1 MIAINGGT
9 SDRYDHQDT
18 YQSRA
23 QVLCRALGI
32 SIFYN
37 LYYNIKHRGPLPGE
51 PKKFAIDQKF
61 KKAFRGGYV
70 HFIPISATVVLVILN
85 CRGYYI
91 GSELAGAVG
100 QDDAKFIAL
109 QFAAKLHELAIIASL
124 AAVIF
129 SYIQHKL
136 VRDHGLPFGT
146 ILAGERFKEINY
158 LWSVELWGIARSK
171 WRAWDKMALTLLIIV
186 CTTLALSA
194 SPSSATLMRP
204 RLGWWPAG
212 GTDFWIALPQDE
224 LYSTNASSSQVPTHC
239 MVATGNLSCPS
250 VGWQTLAQNYMFS
263 YSYIYRNGPT
273 GYLPDTVQVPGA
285 KAIRSLRAT
294 NTAPNFQFQQ
304 IMQFMQFKR
313 SMTVASVGSSS
324 IADGLVEVG
333 RLWAWAAL
341 NCKDELHERF
351 WSRLDANYS
360 VQAWQPVVF
369 ARCLGWDD
377 SIGGC
382 ARNATGC
389 IDIYDLWDQ
398 DHGDA
403 GGDFSKTSYDYT
415 QNERLRPL
423 IQNFNTSNVS
433 EVVWAK
439 VPQSNGT
446 GAALAAFLS
455 VPRPQQSSLLFACTL
470 DARIARGRLQ
480 GTRSAPLIVTADY
493 QFTTYGEN
501 NTFPRI
507 SIEPDWA
514 AYLNPIIPSDN
525 STAFQ
530 NMLEAAGLLNS
541 ESFIYDDNTIAAVE
555 SLFALTVV
563 NGLARRDY
571 GKGFLG
577 TLSGNT
583 NGLDLV
589 SNSNVS
595 FPQDSDCE
603 NWSKQLLPS
612 ASHAMTYGGHAFNIT
627 ECDEANGTKFT
638 MQAHARGY
646 AYGTKGSAAKFA
658 IAALLLYVTIA
669 LSQWMYSWA
678 DRKTSDSW
686 NSTAKLVALAMRSE
700 DRSDAF
706 ANTGAG
712 IYSPSIFE
720 KPSQVIYR
728 DGRLQ
733 LAVGGFKGRYKRVK
747 PKREYG

>member
-1 MIAINGGT
+1 MKAINGGT
-9 SDRYDHQDT
+9 SDRYDHQGT
-18 YQSRA
+18 YQSGA
-23 QVLCRALGI
+23 QRLCRALGI
-32 SIFYN
+32 SILYN
-37 LYYNIKHRGPLPGE
+37 LYYNIRHPGPFPGE
-51 PKKFAIDQKF
+51 PKKKAIDQNF
-61 KKAFRGGYV
+61 RKAFRCGYV
-70 HFIPISATVVLVILN
+70 HFVPISATVILVVLN

-124 AAVIF
+124 AAVLL

-146 ILAGERFKEINY
+146 ILAGQRFKDINY
-158 LWSVELWGIARSK
+158 LWSVELWGIARANLRK
-171 WRAWDKMALTLLIIV
+171 RDKMALTLLITV

-204 RLGWWPAG
+204 RLDWWPAG

-224 LYSTNASSSQVPTHC
+224 LYSTNASSSQVSTSC
-239 MVATGNLSCPS
+239 MVSTGDLSCPS

-273 GYLPDTVQVPGA
+273 GYLPDAVQVPGA
-285 KAIRSLRAT
+285 KAIRNLRAI
-294 NTAPNFQFQQ
+294 NTAPSFQFGGT
-304 IMQFMQFKR
+304 
-313 SMTVASVGSSS
+313 MTVASVGSSS
-324 IADGLVEVG
+324 IADGLVELG
-333 RLWAWAAL
+333 RLWAWAASY
-341 NCKDELHERF
+341 CRDDLHERF
-351 WSRLDANYS
+351 WSRRNVTYS
-360 VQAWQPVVF
+360 VQARQPVVF
-369 ARCLGWDD
+369 ARCLGRDD
-377 SIGGC
+377 PIGEC

-389 IDIYDLWDQ
+389 IDIYDLWDS
-398 DHGDA
+398 DHQDA
-403 GGDFSKTSYDYT
+403 GGDFSKISYEYT
-415 QNERLRPL
+415 QDEQLRSL
-423 IQNFNTSNVS
+423 IQSFNTSNVS

-446 GAALAAFLS
+446 GTALAAFLS
-455 VPRPQQSSLLFACTL
+455 VPLPQHSSKLFACTL
-470 DARIARGRLQ
+470 DARIAGGSLNS
-480 GTRSAPLIVTADY
+480 TRSAPLIVTAAD
-493 QFTTYGEN
+493 QLTTYSEN

-507 SIEPDWA
+507 SIEPAWA

-530 NMLEAAGLLNS
+530 NILEAAGFLNS
-541 ESFIYDDNTIAAVE
+541 ESFVYDKNTIAAVE

-577 TLSGNT
+577 ILSGNT
-583 NGLDLV
+583 NGLDLA

-595 FPQDSDCE
+595 DTQDSDCE
-603 NWSKQLLPS
+603 NWSKQLLPPI
-612 ASHAMTYGGHAFNIT
+612 SHAMTYGGHAFNIS
-627 ECDEANGTKFT
+627 ESEKANGTKFT
-638 MQAHARGY
+638 MQVDAQGY
-646 AYGTKGSAAKFA
+646 AYSINGSAAKFA
-658 IAALLLYVTIA
+658 IAALLLYVSIA

-678 DRKTSDSW
+678 DKKTSDSW
-686 NSTAKLVALAMRSE
+686 DSIAKLVALAMRSE
-700 DRSDAF
+700 DRSNAF

-712 IYSPSIFE
+712 IYSPAIFE

-733 LAVGGFKGRYKRVK
+733 LAVGGFRGRYKRIK
-747 PKREYG
+747 PNRVYR

>member
-37 LYYNIKHRGPLPGE
+37 LYYNIRHRGPLPGE
-51 PKKFAIDQKF
+51 PEKIAIDQKF
-61 KKAFRGGYV
+61 KKAFWRGYV
-70 HFIPISATVVLVILN
+70 HFIPISATVVLVVLN

-158 LWSVELWGIARSK
+158 LWSVELWGIARAK
-171 WRAWDKMALTLLIIV
+171 LRKRDKMALTLLIIV

-204 RLGWWPAG
+204 RFNWWPAG

-224 LYSTNASSSQVPTHC
+224 LYSTNASSSQVSIHC
-239 MVATGNLSCPS
+239 MVATGDLSCPS

-263 YSYIYRNGPT
+263 YSYIYRNGPL

-285 KAIRSLRAT
+285 KAIRSLWAT
-294 NTAPNFQFQQ
+294 NRAPNFQF
-304 IMQFMQFKR
+304 MT

-324 IADGLVEVG
+324 IADGLVELG
-333 RLWAWAAL
+333 RLWAWAAFF
-341 NCKDELHERF
+341 CRDELHERF
-351 WSRLDANYS
+351 WSRRDVNYS

-369 ARCLGWDD
+369 ARCLGRDD

-398 DHGDA
+398 GA

-415 QNERLRPL
+415 QDERLRPL

-455 VPRPQQSSLLFACTL
+455 VPRPQQSSLLFVCTL

-480 GTRSAPLIVTADY
+480 GTRSAPLIVTATDPLSM
-493 QFTTYGEN
+493 YGEN
-501 NTFPRI
+501 TFRRI

-514 AYLNPIIPSDN
+514 AYLNPTIPSDN

-530 NMLEAAGLLNS
+530 NILEAAGLLNS

-595 FPQDSDCE
+595 FPQESECE
-603 NWSKQLLPS
+603 NWSKQLLPP
-612 ASHAMTYGGHAFNIT
+612 ASQAMTYGGHAFNIT

-638 MQAHARGY
+638 MQVHAQGY

-658 IAALLLYVTIA
+658 IAALLLYVSIA

-678 DRKTSDSW
+678 DRRTSDSW
-686 NSTAKLVALAMRSE
+686 DSIAKLVALAMRSE

-712 IYSPSIFE
+712 IYSPAIFE

-733 LAVGGFKGRYKRVK
+733 LAVGGSRGRYKRVK
-747 PKREYG
+747 PKKDYE

>member
-1 MIAINGGT
+1 MKAINSDP
-9 SDRYDHQDT
+9 SDRYDHQGT

-23 QVLCRALGI
+23 QRLCRALGI
-32 SIFYN
+32 SIFYK
-37 LYYNIKHRGPLPGE
+37 LYYNIRHCGPLPGE
-51 PKKFAIDQKF
+51 PRKKAIDQNF
-61 KKAFRGGYV
+61 RKAFRCGYV
-70 HFIPISATVVLVILN
+70 HFVPISATVVLVVLN

-100 QDDAKFIAL
+100 QDNAKFIAL
-109 QFAAKLHELAIIASL
+109 QFAAKLHEFAIIASL
-124 AAVIF
+124 AAVLL

-146 ILAGERFKEINY
+146 ILAGQRFKDINY
-158 LWSVELWGIARSK
+158 LWSAELWGIS
-171 WRAWDKMALTLLIIV
+171 RAHLRNGDKMALTLLIIV

-204 RLGWWPAG
+204 RLDWWPAG
-212 GTDFWIALPQDE
+212 GTDFWIALPQDQ
-224 LYSTNASSSQVPTHC
+224 LYSTNASSSQVSTRC
-239 MVATGNLSCPS
+239 MVATGDLSCPS

-273 GYLPDTVQVPGA
+273 GYLPDAVQVPGA
-285 KAIRSLRAT
+285 KAIRNLRAV
-294 NTAPNFQFQQ
+294 NRAPSFQF
-304 IMQFMQFKR
+304 R
-313 SMTVASVGSSS
+313 GNMTVASVGSSS
-324 IADGLVEVG
+324 IADGLVELG
-333 RLWAWAAL
+333 RLWAWAAFY
-341 NCKDELHERF
+341 CRDELRERF
-351 WSRLDANYS
+351 WSRRDVRYS
-360 VQAWQPVVF
+360 VQARQPVVF
-369 ARCLGWDD
+369 ARCLGRDD
-377 SIGGC
+377 SIGEC

-389 IDIYDLWDQ
+389 IDIYDLWDS
-398 DHGDA
+398 DHPDA
-403 GGDFSKTSYDYT
+403 SGDFSKISYDYT
-415 QNERLRPL
+415 QDERLRSL
-423 IQNFNTSNVS
+423 IQSLNTSNVS

-446 GAALAAFLS
+446 GTALAAFLS
-455 VPRPQQSSLLFACTL
+455 LPLPQHSSKLFACTL
-470 DARIARGRLQ
+470 DARIAGGGLNS
-480 GTRSAPLIVTADY
+480 TRSAPLIVTAAD

-507 SIEPDWA
+507 SIEPAWA

-530 NMLEAAGLLNS
+530 NILEAAGLLNS
-541 ESFIYDDNTIAAVE
+541 ESFVYDDNTIAAVE

-577 TLSGNT
+577 ILSGNT

-595 FPQDSDCE
+595 DTQDSYCE
-603 NWSKQLLPS
+603 NWSKQLLPPV
-612 ASHAMTYGGHAFNIT
+612 SHGMTYGGHAFNIS
-627 ECDEANGTKFT
+627 ESEKANGTKFT
-638 MQAHARGY
+638 MQVHALGY
-646 AYGTKGSAAKFA
+646 AYSTNGSAAKFA
-658 IAALLLYVTIA
+658 IAALLLHVSIA

-678 DRKTSDSW
+678 DKKTSDSW
-686 NSTAKLVALAMRSE
+686 DSVAKLVALAMRSE

-712 IYSPSIFE
+712 IYSPAIFE

-733 LAVGGFKGRYKRVK
+733 LAVGGSRGRYKRIK
-747 PKREYG
+747 PNVDYE